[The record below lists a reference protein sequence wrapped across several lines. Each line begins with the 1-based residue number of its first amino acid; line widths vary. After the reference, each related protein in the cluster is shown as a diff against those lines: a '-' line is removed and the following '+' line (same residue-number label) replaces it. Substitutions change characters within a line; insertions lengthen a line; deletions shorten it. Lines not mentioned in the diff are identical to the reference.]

1 MCSSDLAC
9 APADSGGEPAIGDDA
24 LTDAAPA
31 GAGLPEL
38 FSIPGAL
45 FFGGI
50 IGATVLGSYLRRLGI
65 MALGGGSS
73 CSMGL
78 EAGLPDLR
86 KA

>member
-1 MCSSDLAC
+1 MNTTSSLS
-9 APADSGGEPAIGDDA
+9 PPAIGDTGT
-24 LTDAAPA
+24 LTDAGPV

-50 IGATVLGSYLRRLGI
+50 LGATVLGSYLRRLGLL
-65 MALGGGSS
+65 ALGGGVS
-73 CSMGL
+73 CAHGL
-78 EAGLPDLR
+78 ESGLPDLR